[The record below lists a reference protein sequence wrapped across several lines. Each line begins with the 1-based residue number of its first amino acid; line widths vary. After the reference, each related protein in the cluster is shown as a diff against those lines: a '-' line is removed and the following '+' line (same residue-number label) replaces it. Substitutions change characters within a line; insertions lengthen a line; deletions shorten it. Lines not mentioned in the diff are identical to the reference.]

1 MREQLIRLS
10 SAQEIEAFEKEIT
23 NVILKVSDK
32 NNGRPYREYEYYVD
46 LKLKL
51 KAVKDS
57 VVEVVEAIKKEK
69 KKRVS
74 TNKKT
79 PKL

>member
-1 MREQLIRLS
+1 MREQVIRLS

-32 NNGRPYREYEYYVD
+32 NNGRPYKEYEYYVD

-57 VVEVVEAIKKEK
+57 VVEVVEAIKKDK
-69 KKRVS
+69 NKRVY
-74 TNKKT
+74 NNKT

>member
-1 MREQLIRLS
+1 MLS
-10 SAQEIEAFEKEIT
+10 DAQEIEAFEKEIT
-23 NVILKVSDK
+23 NVILKVSNK
-32 NNGRPYREYEYYVD
+32 NNGKPYREYEYYVD

-57 VVEVVEAIKKEK
+57 VVEVVEAIKKDK
-69 KKRVS
+69 KKRVY
-74 TNKKT
+74 NKKT